1 MNRNRDHELNR
12 VTEQVHPCYLMEVEF
27 MDGTEIS
34 WQGRGD
40 WTICYISNKLR
51 GVGRCTDRS

>member
-34 WQGRGD
+34 WQGKGD
-40 WTICYISNKLR
+40 WTMLYKQQTEGS
-51 GVGRCTDRS
+51 GEVHG